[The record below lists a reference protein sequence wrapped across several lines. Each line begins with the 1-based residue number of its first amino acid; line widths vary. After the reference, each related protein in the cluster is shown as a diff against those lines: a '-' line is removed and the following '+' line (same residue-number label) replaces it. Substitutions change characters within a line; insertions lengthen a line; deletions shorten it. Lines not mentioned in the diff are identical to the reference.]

1 MNIKAKKNLL
11 RLLFSSLEI
20 LVLQKLYLI
29 YLNTVFEELVF
40 LKN

>member
-11 RLLFSSLEI
+11 KLIFGSLKI

-29 YLNTVFEELVF
+29 LQKLTILV
-40 LKN
+40 L